1 MDGEHTVDLAA
12 LSTEYVKVTVVAKAG
27 GASLN
32 LAVPPEFAFLTDG
45 TSPETGDWLVGE
57 WLAPHAR
64 ILIGPEGGVTTLD
77 PADYRVWIKFAGGTE
92 TPIHR
97 TGTLTVY

>member
-1 MDGEHTVDLAA
+1 MDLAA
-12 LSTEYVKVTVVAKAG
+12 ISTEYVKVTVVAKAG
-27 GASLN
+27 GATIN
-32 LAVPPEFAFLTDG
+32 PAVPPQFAFLATDV
-45 TSPETGDWLVGE
+45 SPEPGDWLTGE

-64 ILIGPEGGVTTLD
+64 VLVGPNGGSVTLE
-77 PADYRVWIKFAGGTE
+77 PADYKVWIKFAGGSE

>member
-1 MDGEHTVDLAA
+1 MDLAA
-12 LSTEYVKVTVVAKAG
+12 LSTEYVKITVVAKAG

-32 LAVPPEFAFLTDG
+32 LGAPPEFAFLADG
-45 TSPETGDWLVGE
+45 TTPDTGDWHTGE

-64 ILIGPEGGVTTLD
+64 ILIGPEGGETTLTEG
-77 PADYRVWIKFAGGTE
+77 DYRVWIKFAGGTE

-97 TGTLTVY
+97 TGTLTIY

>member
-1 MDGEHTVDLAA
+1 MDLAA
-12 LSTEYVKVTVVAKAG
+12 ISTEYVKVTIVAKAG
-27 GASLN
+27 GATIN
-32 LAVPPEFAFLTDG
+32 PAVPPAFAFLATG
-45 TSPETGDWLVGE
+45 ISPDTGDWLTGE

-64 ILIGPEGGVTTLD
+64 ILIGPNGGTTTLE
-77 PADYRVWIKFAGGTE
+77 PADYKVWIRFAGGSE